1 MAGIVRRNQ
10 NPETLAQDAPRWDPF
25 QLMREVAGFDP
36 FAVLERG
43 LDLGA
48 PALLRGGRASFA
60 PAFDLKETR
69 DAYIL
74 KADLPG
80 VREEDVDVSVT
91 GNRLTVRGQRE
102 SERREEGDTQYI
114 YERSHGTF
122 TRSFTLP
129 EGVDADRVEAELDDG
144 VLTVR
149 LAKRPEVQ
157 PRKVSLKRLKEKVS
171 GKAHA

>member
-1 MAGIVRRNQ
+1 MASIIRRNQ
-10 NPETLAQDAPRWDPF
+10 EAPLAPDTPRWDPF
-25 QLMREVAGFDP
+25 QLMREMAGFDP

-48 PALLRGGRASFA
+48 PSLLRGARTSFA

-69 DAYIL
+69 DAYLL

-114 YERSHGTF
+114 YERSHGAF

-129 EGVDADRVEAELDDG
+129 EGVDADRVEADLDDG

-149 LAKRPEVQ
+149 LPKRPEVQ
-157 PRKVSLKRLKEKVS
+157 PRKVSLKRLKEKVT
-171 GKAHA
+171 GKVNA

>member
-1 MAGIVRRNQ
+1 MASIVRRNQ
-10 NPETLAQDAPRWDPF
+10 EAPLAQDPQRWDPY
-25 QLMREVAGFDP
+25 QLMRELTGFDP
-36 FAVLERG
+36 FAVLERS
-43 LDLGA
+43 LDPGA
-48 PALLRGGRASFA
+48 SALLRGGRASFA

-69 DAYIL
+69 EAYIL

-114 YERSHGTF
+114 YERSHGAF

-129 EGVDADRVEAELDDG
+129 EGVDADRVEADLDDG

-149 LAKRPEVQ
+149 LPKRPEVQ